1 MFKSGGERAVSPSF
15 AGTEGEP
22 MKTTDPAPATLLA
35 THRHALHSE
44 VIGETF
50 QIDVALPSPWRG
62 QGPEHQLPVVY
73 VMDAN
78 TVFGIAAQT
87 LRFLQTADGV
97 PPCLLV
103 GVGYQLE
110 GPRRRRRDYG
120 ALRTRDLTPSFDA
133 GFHDT
138 LLAQRGE
145 QPWPDIAPGG
155 GGEAFLDFLI
165 DELRPFIAGRYV
177 TDPAD
182 QTLVGSSLGGLFSL
196 HAYLT
201 RPGAFTR
208 HVAGSP
214 ALWWRER
221 EAFASEAAAQPDP
234 ATRLFLSVG
243 GLETDP
249 NWHMV
254 DHMREMARRLT
265 ARGLPAASHV
275 FEGESHTSVIPAALS
290 RGLRSVFAPLPS
302 EPIRA

>member
-1 MFKSGGERAVSPSF
+1 MTTTEHERATILS
-15 AGTEGEP
+15 
-22 MKTTDPAPATLLA
+22 
-35 THRHALHSE
+35 THRHSLHSE
-44 VIGETF
+44 TVGESF
-50 QIDVALPSPWRG
+50 QIDVALPGPWMGMRRDY
-62 QGPEHQLPVVY
+62 PLPVIY

-87 LRFLQTADGV
+87 LRFLQNADGV

-103 GVGYQLE
+103 GVGYQLG
-110 GPRRRRRDYG
+110 GPRRRRDYG
-120 ALRTRDLTPSFDA
+120 WLRTRDLTPSSDDA
-133 GFHDT
+133 FYET
-138 LLAQRGE
+138 LLTQLGD
-145 QPWPDIAPGG
+145 QPLPDIGPPG

-165 DELRPFIAGRYV
+165 GEVRPFIAERYA

-208 HVAGSP
+208 HVANSP
-214 ALWWRER
+214 ALWWRDG
-221 EAFASEAAAQPDP
+221 EAFATEAAANPDP

-249 NWHMV
+249 RWPMV
-254 DHMREMARRLT
+254 DHMREMGRRLT

>member
-1 MFKSGGERAVSPSF
+1 
-15 AGTEGEP
+15 

-44 VIGETF
+44 AIGETF
-50 QIDVALPSPWRG
+50 QIDVALPAPWKG
-62 QGPEHQLPVVY
+62 QAPDHRLPVVY
-73 VMDAN
+73 LMDAN
-78 TVFGIAAQT
+78 MVFGIAAQT
-87 LRFLQTADGV
+87 LRFLQNADGV

-120 ALRTRDLTPSFDA
+120 LLRTRDLTPSFDA
-133 GFHDT
+133 GFHDL
-138 LLAQRGE
+138 LLAQRHT
-145 QPWPDIAPGG
+145 QPLPDIAPGG

-165 DELRPFIAGRYV
+165 DEVAPFIAGRYV
-177 TDPAD
+177 TDPGD

-196 HAYLT
+196 HAYLS

-221 EAFASEAAAQPDP
+221 EVFAREAAARPDP

-249 NWHMV
+249 NWPMV
-254 DHMREMARRLT
+254 DDMQEMAQRLT
-265 ARGLPAASHV
+265 ARGLPVTSHV

-302 EPIRA
+302 GAIRA